1 MILFLGAGASKPFEI
16 PVTRDFAI
24 QAIDALILDTEYKD
38 CVEFITD
45 IKNSFDTNFDLEIF
59 LTLLDDLSKD
69 DVLEVISP
77 ITTRFILKKDKPE
90 KYIND
95 TKIQDI
101 SRKLFIGVKDF
112 MRMTI
117 AKKIAEKKKHI
128 INIYNNLFTALVPIC
143 GGGSVHLRD
152 GGSPLPSMSAIV
164 TTNYDICIETY
175 LNERTLPFEDNIQ
188 RMSGQNYF
196 NLVKVDNP
204 TYRPHLLKLHGSL
217 NLFRLPKGNIVQLQF
232 PYQKYKEI
240 KEASCTYG
248 IDIAEEVILYPT
260 EAGANRRIIETPF
273 TDLYY
278 RFRKTFESDP
288 KIAIIGFSM
297 RDRTICSIL
306 EYTLTNSNLSQP
318 KIFLIDPE
326 ANRIKNF
333 LSTKGFKVLS
343 NSTKA
348 ITSGI
353 EDPQLK
359 NILRSCGENLT

>member
-16 PVTRDFAI
+16 PATRDFAI
-24 QAIDALILDTEYKD
+24 KAIDALTLDIEYKD
-38 CVEFITD
+38 CVEFLTD
-45 IKNSFDTNFDLEIF
+45 IKNSFDSNFDLEVF
-59 LTLLDDLSKD
+59 LTLLDDLSKE

-95 TKIQDI
+95 TKIKEI
-101 SRKLFIGVKDF
+101 SKKLFIGVKDF

-117 AKKIAEKKKHI
+117 AKKIAEKKKDI

-143 GGGSVHLRD
+143 GGGTVRPRD
-152 GGSPLPSMSAIV
+152 GGPLLPSMSAIV

-175 LNERTLPFEDNIQ
+175 LNERTFAFEDNIQ

-196 NLVKVDNP
+196 NLGRIDNP
-204 TYRPHLLKLHGSL
+204 TCSPHLLKLHGSL
-217 NLFRLPKGNIVQLQF
+217 DLFRLPKGNIVQLQF

-260 EAGANRRIIETPF
+260 EAGANRRIIESPF

-278 RFRKTFESDP
+278 RFRKIFESIP

-306 EYTLTNSNLSQP
+306 EYTLANSNLSQP

-326 ANRIKNF
+326 ASRIKSF
-333 LSTKGFKVLS
+333 LNKKGFEILS
-343 NSTKA
+343 KLAKA
-348 ITSGI
+348 IDSRI

-359 NILRSCGENLT
+359 NILKSCGENLT